1 MTSIIKKFRVL
12 FIIGLM
18 LLFTSLFL
26 EWYIL
31 QAFNAKKILIAYWSF
46 NPLTEWSTRFSE
58 TAAFNNLIKPNDL
71 HIPIIIIVLFILLL
85 VCSLYSVIFKNFE
98 EKIEIEKLTFYAYI
112 LIFLLTL
119 NLYFIFLFPI
129 LYLIPNEL
137 YFPFLLI
144 KDRELNVTFYY
155 AIGPGYLLQIV
166 GFILFFPYSL
176 FYYKTV
182 FKFKSEKGSSE
193 SIIANL
199 MQRIRHPIDLDELIA
214 KEKLK
219 LKLNDKNLA
228 DLDDVNKNFTEMME
242 QEVM

>member
-1 MTSIIKKFRVL
+1 
-12 FIIGLM
+12 
-18 LLFTSLFL
+18 
-26 EWYIL
+26 
-31 QAFNAKKILIAYWSF
+31 
-46 NPLTEWSTRFSE
+46 
-58 TAAFNNLIKPNDL
+58 
-71 HIPIIIIVLFILLL
+71 
-85 VCSLYSVIFKNFE
+85 VIFKNFE

-119 NLYFIFLFPI
+119 NLYFIFVFPI

-144 KDRELNVTFYY
+144 KDKELNVTYYY

-166 GFILFFPYSL
+166 GFILIFPYSL

-182 FKFKSEKGSSE
+182 FKFKLEKGSSE
-193 SIIANL
+193 TLIADL
-199 MQRIRHPIDLDELIA
+199 MQRIRYPIDLDELIA

-228 DLDDVNKNFTEMME
+228 DLDDLNINFGEITEK
-242 QEVM
+242 EVIK